1 MIRVDPIPR
10 TIHQLWKTSE
20 IPHRWR
26 DCSESWKAH
35 HPNWEHRLWTDED
48 ADNFVKVHHPGLRGV
63 LDSFP
68 YAIQRVD
75 MMRYLILSV
84 YGGVYVDLDMECLQ
98 PLDALLDGLQFAAAY
113 EPREHEAGLRESRVV
128 GNAFLASTREHPL
141 WPAVISELLSSPPK
155 KALPHYDVLT
165 STGPLF
171 LTRVIRQFGEKRLS
185 LLESHVVYPT
195 VNGSVALKTLTSGGA
210 KGRRMKQRLARDGS
224 FAVHYWANSWVRNLA
239 GELHNPLPY
248 ETPGFCFF
256 AGWDSW
262 GQDIR
267 NVGRDIRV
275 LVRECKNDPDA
286 LGFNTDGYLKKG
298 LQAPFRWSRM
308 KNAGPNEG
316 LYVKEGELHPAL
328 RHIARWLCILRSKP
342 PANARSLVMDRS
354 GIASRMAA
362 AGPPATRSHDAE

>member
-1 MIRVDPIPR
+1 M
-10 TIHQLWKTSE
+10 WKTSE

-48 ADNFVKVHHPGLRGV
+48 VDNFVKVHHPGLRGV

-362 AGPPATRSHDAE
+362 AGRPATRSHDAE